1 MRPVRTLTWIVF
13 SLCPLAL
20 TQAQVVG
27 PGVCN
32 PCAAP
37 GACAG
42 THPISSGSKH
52 SCEDHAFH
60 DHSGLNVSMVN
71 LNKTRL
77 SSGSLAGAQLVD
89 CTLIKA
95 QAYRTDFT
103 GAALTDCKAAGLV
116 AIEVDFTNAVLTRVS
131 VRKAYLFR
139 AKFGGA
145 LALVNFS
152 SASLMEADFTATTL
166 SAGPDMADFSNADL
180 SSATGL
186 DSTVG
191 VARYSP
197 CTDFSGTGFDPVAA
211 GWILGPGA
219 DIGDQ
224 YCDPAP
230 PNSTGSPGIITAL
243 GCPDVASNSLTLVAS
258 QLPPNQF
265 GYFLVSETQ
274 GFKANP
280 GGSQGNLCLSGTI
293 ARYVSDIKNSGPDG
307 SFEMAVDLTDIPPPA
322 QSSVAP
328 GETWNFQ
335 GWYRDVNPMPTSNL
349 TDGVAITFK

>member
-13 SLCPLAL
+13 SFCPLAL
-20 TQAQVVG
+20 TQGQVSP
-27 PGVCN
+27 PGCT
-32 PCAAP
+32 PCEGP
-37 GACAG
+37 GACPG

-52 SCEDHAFH
+52 SCENHAFD

-71 LNKTRL
+71 LNKTSL
-77 SSGSLAGAQLVD
+77 SSGSWAGSQLID
-89 CTLIKA
+89 CSLVNA
-95 QAYRTDFT
+95 HAYRTDFT
-103 GAALTDCKAAGLV
+103 GATLTDCKAAGLI
-116 AIEVDFTNAVLTRVS
+116 AIEADFTNAVLTGVS
-131 VRKAYLFR
+131 MRNAYMPR

-145 LALVNFS
+145 QALVKFAGATLFES
-152 SASLMEADFTATTL
+152 DFTATTL

-186 DSTVG
+186 DATVG
-191 VARYSP
+191 VALYSP

-219 DIGDQ
+219 NIGEQ

-230 PNSTGSPGIITAL
+230 LNSTGAPGVITAL

-322 QSSVAP
+322 NSSVAP

-335 GWYRDVNPMPTSNL
+335 GWYQDDNPGPTSNF
-349 TDGVAITFK
+349 TDGVSVLFY